1 MKNVC
6 TLTIT
11 SDEIEDK
18 IELEVDYGADTD
30 EISLSSNNQAQ
41 KATYVIAEFANQ
53 LLSGTIPDEL
63 VLAIMSMG
71 KKVNVDEN

>member
-71 KKVNVDEN
+71 KKVNVYEN

>member
-18 IELEVDYGADTD
+18 IEMEVNYGADTD
-30 EISLSSNNQAQ
+30 EISLSSSNQAQ
-41 KATYVIAEFANQ
+41 QAIYVIVEFANQ
-53 LLSGTIPDEL
+53 LLSGTIPNEL
-63 VLAIMSMG
+63 VLAIMSIG
-71 KKVNVDEN
+71 KEVNVDEN

>member
-18 IELEVDYGADTD
+18 IEMEVDYGNDY
-30 EISLSSNNQAQ
+30 SLDNQAQ
-41 KATYVIAEFANQ
+41 KATYVIAKFANQ

-71 KKVNVDEN
+71 KEVNVDEN

>member
-18 IELEVDYGADTD
+18 IEMEVNYGADTD
-30 EISLSSNNQAQ
+30 EINLLSSNQAQ

-53 LLSGTIPDEL
+53 LLSGTIPNEL

-71 KKVNVDEN
+71 KEVNVDEN

>member
-18 IELEVDYGADTD
+18 IELEVNYGADTD
-30 EISLSSNNQAQ
+30 EISLSPSNQAQ
-41 KATYVIAEFANQ
+41 QAIYVIAEFANQ
-53 LLSGTIPDEL
+53 LLSGTIPNEL

-71 KKVNVDEN
+71 KEVNVDEN

>member
-30 EISLSSNNQAQ
+30 EISLSSSNQAQ